1 MSENELRRELASA
14 AELIDPQPPTRAELQ
29 ALARRRR
36 GLLRTV
42 SPPLLVA
49 AAVAAVAAVSVAVA
63 TQHSSQPR
71 PPATTGPDPVPTV
84 LSTPPAPRPS
94 TSHPV
99 VPPTRP
105 SSKPSSHPSTSG
117 SDSGSS
123 SHSAPPPI
131 GLPLVPGAYGFLVP
145 DGWHEHPLANYGGS
159 GSWASYTKGT
169 TLPPFD
175 GAAGNAV
182 QYAVSAAQGTL
193 YDGSGR
199 PILSEAVNAT
209 MCAPTHW
216 QSISASAISFTCVP
230 VDGMTPRGVLIV
242 RTPPG
247 RPGGT
252 KQLVITLP
260 ADQQSTATQ
269 ILDSFH

>member
-1 MSENELRRELASA
+1 VSENELRRELASA
-14 AELIDPQPPTRAELQ
+14 AELIDPRPPTRDELQ
-29 ALARRRR
+29 ALARRRH

-49 AAVAAVAAVSVAVA
+49 AAVAAVAATSVAIAV
-63 TQHSSQPR
+63 QHSSQPR
-71 PPATTGPDPVPTV
+71 PPAVTGPDPVPTV
-84 LSTPPAPRPS
+84 SSTPPRPS

-99 VPPTRP
+99 PPPRP
-105 SSKPSSHPSTSG
+105 SAKHSKPSTSA

-123 SHSAPPPI
+123 SHSAPPPA
-131 GLPLVPGAYGFLVP
+131 GLQLGPGAYGFLVP

-169 TLPPFD
+169 TLPPFH
-175 GAAGNAV
+175 GAAGYAV

-199 PILSEAVNAT
+199 PILSDAVNAT
-209 MCAPTHW
+209 VCAPTQW
-216 QSISASAISFTCVP
+216 RPLSASAISFTCAPVEGMVP
-230 VDGMTPRGVLIV
+230 QGVLIV

-247 RPGGT
+247 RSGGT
-252 KQLVITLP
+252 KQLIVTLP
-260 ADQQSTATQ
+260 ADQQATTTQ